1 MGDRN
6 CHLKKKESRLFN
18 DIFKDNDLLYDI
30 DELKQ
35 EINAYTSKIIESFD
49 QAIEKDKEQAHLQI
63 ISETS
68 EMQGSLHS
76 HKKQDSA
83 EVLSE
88 DTSESTET
96 SKSRP
101 KKNYASNIGQG
112 VSS

>member
-1 MGDRN
+1 MGDIN
-6 CHLKKKESRLFN
+6 CQLKKKESGLFN
-18 DIFKDNDLLYDI
+18 FIFEDDDLLDDDKLE
-30 DELKQ
+30 DEMELC
-35 EINAYTSKIIESFD
+35 TSKIIESFG

-88 DTSESTET
+88 DISELTET
-96 SKSRP
+96 PKSRL
-101 KKNYASNIGQG
+101 KKPTRASNIGQG